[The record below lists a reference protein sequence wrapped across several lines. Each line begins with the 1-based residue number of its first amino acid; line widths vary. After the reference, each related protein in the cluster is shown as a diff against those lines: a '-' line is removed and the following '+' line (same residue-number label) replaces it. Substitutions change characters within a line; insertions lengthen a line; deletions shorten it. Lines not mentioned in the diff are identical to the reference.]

1 MARLLF
7 KLNGVPDDEAQDIR
21 DRLDEAGVDYYET
34 PAGRW
39 GISLAAIWL
48 KDESELE
55 RANAIID
62 RYQQERYRGA
72 REEYERLKREGRLEG
87 LVDRFRREP
96 LRMLIYILAILAVLY
111 ISILPIIHLGKG

>member
-7 KLNGVPDDEAQDIR
+7 KLNGVPEDEAQDIR
-21 DRLDEAGVDYYET
+21 DRLDEGQIDYYET
-34 PAGRW
+34 SAGRW

-55 RANAIID
+55 QASDIID
-62 RYQQERYRGA
+62 AYQRERYRKA

-87 LVDRFRREP
+87 FFDRLRKEP
-96 LRMLIYILAILAVLY
+96 LRMLIYILAILGVLY
-111 ISILPIIHLGKG
+111 ISILPFINL